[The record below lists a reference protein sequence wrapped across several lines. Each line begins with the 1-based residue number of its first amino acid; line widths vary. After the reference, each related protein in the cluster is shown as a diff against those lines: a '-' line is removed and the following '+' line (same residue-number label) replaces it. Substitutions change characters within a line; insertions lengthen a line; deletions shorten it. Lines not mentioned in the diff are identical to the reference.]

1 MTGHLVLRQQVCFA
15 LYAAQRALTDV
26 YRPILDEFGL
36 TYPQYLALLV
46 LWEHADDRS
55 DAASAD
61 ADAADANHADV
72 AAQVDADADAL
83 VADTGVAGVE
93 ADGLTVSEL
102 GAALRLDS
110 GTLSPL
116 LKRLE
121 AAGLVVRRRSARDER
136 RVTVRLSDTG
146 RGLREQ
152 MCAVPLRVALATGLS
167 EAELVAL
174 RDTLNQ
180 VTNTIHQAKEQ

>member
-1 MTGHLVLRQQVCFA
+1 MTDHLVLRQQVCFA

-36 TYPQYLALLV
+36 TYPQYLVLLV
-46 LWEHADDRS
+46 LWEHAD
-55 DAASAD
+55 
-61 ADAADANHADV
+61 
-72 AAQVDADADAL
+72 
-83 VADTGVAGVE
+83 GVE
-93 ADGLTVSEL
+93 ADGPTVSEL

-121 AAGLVVRRRSARDER
+121 AAGLVVRRRSVRDER

-152 MCAVPLRVALATGLS
+152 MCAVPLRVALATGLT
-167 EAELVAL
+167 EAELVGL
-174 RDTLNQ
+174 RDTLNR